1 MEKYEEAGYKNRKR
15 IFIDNLLGGIAWG
28 LGATVGISALLAIV
42 GIVMSKINL
51 IPIVGGFIVQTLNYI
66 SQTNPNL
73 IK

>member
-1 MEKYEEAGYKNRKR
+1 MEKYEEVGYKNRKR

-28 LGATVGISALLAIV
+28 LGATVGISILLAIF
-42 GIVMSKINL
+42 GIVVSKINL
-51 IPIVGGFIVQTLNYI
+51 IPIVGGFIVQTFNYI